1 MDALETTGV
10 FSSAADTNV
19 YTIDK
24 NA

>member
-10 FSSAADTNV
+10 FSSAADTNPS
-19 YTIDK
+19 TIDK